1 MSNRPS
7 NIHWNPIQTA
17 LEDAFSDILLIM
29 DCPYWSPLSSKR
41 HGVLEVLAGCA
52 SEDSE
57 ETVIPPGFF
66 AKAVSRKLEDRAA
79 QSWRGPPYLCN
90 VCDLPRHLAA
100 VYRNHVREMRHNE
113 QRTRNFPPP
122 FHMLI
127 AGQSTNPTSIQLAPR
142 PQRQERHAEPE
153 MITLTLNSVR
163 EENKELLN
171 EWLRMR
177 PGNFQIK
184 TEECHG
190 TVDKTGSSSGL
201 FLRAEIDQTQTEE
214 KGLGGSSDVPR

>member
-7 NIHWNPIQTA
+7 NMHWTPIQTA
-17 LEDAFSDILLIM
+17 LEDAVSDILLIM

-90 VCDLPRHLAA
+90 VCDLPRHVAA

-122 FHMLI
+122 LHMLI
-127 AGQSTNPTSIQLAPR
+127 AGRSTQPTSIQLAPR
-142 PQRQERHAEPE
+142 SQREERRAEPE
-153 MITLTLNSVR
+153 IITLSLNSVR
-163 EENKELLN
+163 EENRESLN
-171 EWLRMR
+171 EWFRMR
-177 PGNFQIK
+177 PANIQIK
-184 TEECHG
+184 MEGCHG
-190 TVDKTGSSSGL
+190 IVDRTDPASGL
-201 FLRAEIDQTQTEE
+201 LLRAETVQIQTEE
-214 KGLGGSSDVPR
+214 KGLDDSSEVP